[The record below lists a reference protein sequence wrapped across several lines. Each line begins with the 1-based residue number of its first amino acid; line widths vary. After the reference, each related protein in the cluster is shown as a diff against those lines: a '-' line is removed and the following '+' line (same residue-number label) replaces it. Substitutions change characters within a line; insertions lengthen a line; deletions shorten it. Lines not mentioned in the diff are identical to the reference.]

1 MLIKKR
7 TSENSEK
14 AAYSLNVVTVRNEM
28 EMRELEEQE
37 KLSHCWER
45 QNLITIR
52 YGGKIFDIYKCKYC
66 GITGKRYWKNQYV
79 TPDSEYKSD
88 KYLYCQR

>member
-1 MLIKKR
+1 MDKEI
-7 TSENSEK
+7 EEK
-14 AAYSLNVVTVRNEM
+14 NGLN
-28 EMRELEEQE
+28 
-37 KLSHCWER
+37 HCWER

-79 TPDSEYKSD
+79 TRDSIYKSD
-88 KYLYCQR
+88 KYLYCQGQEKIKDFPVNLERKEKR

>member
-1 MLIKKR
+1 MDKEIEAK
-7 TSENSEK
+7 
-14 AAYSLNVVTVRNEM
+14 
-28 EMRELEEQE
+28 E

-45 QNLITIR
+45 QNFITIR
-52 YGGKIFDIYKCKYC
+52 SGGKIFDIYKCKYC
-66 GITGKRYWKNQYV
+66 GITGKRYWKKQYV